1 VAGTLRAAGDWRQ
14 RDAQQPGPGDG
25 VATGLEV
32 DDAGGEAMSAMAT
45 NEAAAAKEPGG
56 PPGPMDAA
64 WLILQRLDDLRRA
77 QDDMRADLRALDAKL
92 EAKAGALD
100 AKIESVRTWSIGLLL
115 LAVVGLL
122 AKLLIP
128 GA

>member
-1 VAGTLRAAGDWRQ
+1 MLGARR
-14 RDAQQPGPGDG
+14 
-25 VATGLEV
+25 
-32 DDAGGEAMSAMAT
+32 SAMAT

-92 EAKAGALD
+92 EAKAGALEAKLEALDAKLEAKAGALD

>member
-1 VAGTLRAAGDWRQ
+1 
-14 RDAQQPGPGDG
+14 
-25 VATGLEV
+25 
-32 DDAGGEAMSAMAT
+32 MAT

-77 QDDMRADLRALDAKL
+77 QDDMRADLRAP
-92 EAKAGALD
+92 D